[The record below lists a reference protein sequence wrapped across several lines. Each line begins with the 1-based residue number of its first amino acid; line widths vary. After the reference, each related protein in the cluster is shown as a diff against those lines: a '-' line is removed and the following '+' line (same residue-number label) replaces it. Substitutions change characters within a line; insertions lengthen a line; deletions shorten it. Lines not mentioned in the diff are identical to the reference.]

1 MSSDVY
7 FYVYEDKE
15 RTKLLEQV
23 GVGHLG
29 VLHCFGFDA
38 LAAIDRVLK
47 YDPII
52 TVELINRLKVV
63 IRHAHSS
70 ILIDQKLSEEDFTNC
85 YGYLGPHGVEWDYI
99 TDEDGIEERL
109 KEFMGKHISLGW
121 D

>member
-23 GVGHLG
+23 GVGHLA
-29 VLHCFGFDA
+29 VLHYFGFDA
-38 LAAIDRVLK
+38 IAAIDNALRFNPV
-47 YDPII
+47 I
-52 TVELINRLKVV
+52 TKELINRLKTI

-70 ILIDQKLSEEDFTNC
+70 SLIDQKLSEEEFINC
-85 YGYLGPHGVEWDYI
+85 YGYLGPNGVEWDYI
-99 TDEDGIEERL
+99 TDEDGVEEDLR
-109 KEFMGKHISLGW
+109 EFMGKYISLGW